1 MVENSIGVDIGASK
15 MRVCL
20 VSEESDILW
29 SKSAPLGPSPS
40 PQTIARLL
48 ERLIR
53 DIRDDFSYAGV
64 GVAGFVSTP
73 KGEVIKMPNARIN
86 HFPAASIFARI
97 LKKRPI
103 VVNDA
108 VAAVYGEAVAAKS
121 DLDLVYLTVSTGIG
135 GAAMLNGRVVAGRD
149 GNSHEVG
156 HIIVDPRGR
165 LRCGCGG
172 SGHWEAYCSGSGIPN
187 FAKWYVLDSE
197 AKKSKEFKKLVESP
211 SLKSAQI
218 FQFARTGDPTC
229 LDFMDELVNIN
240 AAGLASVINVY
251 SPSLIIIGGGVA
263 FGRWKDYILR
273 SFDAAGRLLA
283 GRPPKLL
290 RAALGDL
297 SSAYGAALL
306 AKNPASLG

>member
-1 MVENSIGVDIGASK
+1 MVGNSIGVDIGASK

-20 VSEESDILW
+20 VSEKSSILW

-40 PQTIARLL
+40 PNTIAGLL
-48 ERLIR
+48 ERLIK
-53 DIRDDFSYAGV
+53 DIRADFSYAGV

-86 HFPAASIFARI
+86 HFPVASIFTRI
-97 LKKRPI
+97 LKRRPI

-135 GAAMLNGRVVAGRD
+135 GAAILNGRVVAGRE

-156 HIIVDPRGR
+156 HIIVDSRGK

-172 SGHWEAYCSGSGIPN
+172 TGHWEAYCSGSGIPN
-187 FAKWYVLDSE
+187 FAKWYAMNSE
-197 AKKSKEFKKLVESP
+197 AKISKEFRKLVGST
-211 SLKSAQI
+211 SLNSTQI
-218 FQFARTGDPTC
+218 FQFAQTGDLTC
-229 LDFMDELVNIN
+229 MDFMDELVNMN

-251 SPSLIIIGGGVA
+251 CPSLVIIGGGVA
-263 FGRWKDYILR
+263 FGRWEDYILR
-273 SFDAAGRLLA
+273 SFDAAERLLA

-290 RAALGDL
+290 RATLGDL

-306 AKNPASLG
+306 AKNPALLE